1 MSDNFERLK
10 QLLSGGVTPD
20 ECLFCDGNDDDLL
33 IIGGTRQQTFNLPFD
48 YDMVKKLMIVYV
60 QDDKIIIKKT
70 LKDVTKSVFDKSL
83 IYFTLNEVD
92 TFKFNVGRILAQMKV
107 LLDDGSILVSDMF
120 HIKAVKTIDD
130 TYFANDSDKLCAL
143 EADVTSNVVR
153 LTEVHDL
160 YTGSDDYYTC
170 RFDFDSTWD
179 RFYKIVLFKD
189 SYNNVVAKYLDK
201 DECLIPSMITRY
213 PGLINV
219 GVIGQGDLSSTG
231 DAVIKSTGWSNSI
244 RVDLGCN
251 TLKQS
256 SVIIDFPYATED
268 TPGIMKLYQSFGDNI
283 DGPISQ
289 KVVTDGLRTIRF
301 SVSADDDKCLILNS
315 MFLGEDE

>member
-10 QLLSGGVTPD
+10 QLLSGGATPD
-20 ECLFCDGNDDDLL
+20 ECLFCDGDDDDLV
-33 IIGGTRQQTFNLPFD
+33 IIGGTRQQTFNLPFN
-48 YDMVKKLMIVYV
+48 YDLIKKLMIVYV

-70 LKDVTKSVFDKSL
+70 LNNITKSAFDESL
-83 IYFTLNEVD
+83 IYFTLNEED
-92 TFKFNVGRILAQMKV
+92 TFKFKVGKILSQMKV
-107 LLDDGSILVSDMF
+107 LLEDGSILVSDIF
-120 HIKAVKTIDD
+120 HIKAVRTIDNE
-130 TYFANDSDKLCAL
+130 YFSSDGANLCAL
-143 EADVTSNVVR
+143 EADVRSNIIK
-153 LTEVHDL
+153 LTELHDL

-170 RFDFDSTWD
+170 KFDFDSTWEK
-179 RFYKIVLFKD
+179 FYKIALFRD

-213 PGLINV
+213 PGLIYV
-219 GVIGQGDLSSTG
+219 GVIGQGDLNSTG
-231 DAVIKSTGWSNSI
+231 GKTIIKSTGWSNSV

-256 SVIIDFPYATED
+256 SVIIDFPQATD
-268 TPGIMKLYQSFGDNI
+268 VTPGIMKLYQCFGENI

-301 SVSADDDKCLILNS
+301 NVANDDDKCLVLDS
-315 MFLGEDE
+315 MFIDN